1 MNYFHFFILSTLFIL
16 NIHYTFCSD
25 KESSFFTKQFSS
37 FAKDKRL
44 TINTSSFPYQVLT
57 SKDIP
62 ANATLFK
69 ISPSQMF
76 SSCSSFPYKEEISSL
91 IISYLKQQRIVR
103 GETYHEALILIFQ
116 LFYFQFNN
124 IEQTKQLFKENI
136 TNFRYEINQTL
147 QDYIHSISEVSKQ
160 LAYFDMQTN
169 PSKQKYLNKLGITH
183 RNYEIVSTVYD
194 YVVEGLKNNTNENN
208 NNEIILS
215 FVDNKKDLFIRMFY
229 YIYERAI
236 PISGNVFEKVFNISE
251 SITPNTHGYC
261 IMLSP
266 VTDLLV
272 TKVNKDKHYYNFDT
286 YAYTDIK
293 KNNRTYVLFYTK
305 LNINEGPI
313 VRYSLLT
320 NEDAFLDL
328 NITSKDLDFNSRQIK
343 VEINR
348 DVFTENKKENK
359 HLQICQMTR
368 NCGDIRF
375 VDGTVFAE
383 FSLIE
388 DKLNPRMVNIGR
400 FVNLKDDEIKDVNLI
415 SSTFVNEGVVN
426 YENEMKA
433 IVWVINAMGKDFG
446 LFDKLFNSN
455 NEERFDDVW
464 DLAYINY
471 NINLKNYEM
480 GLEQM
485 ILEMKREIKKYI

>member
-1 MNYFHFFILSTLFIL
+1 M
-16 NIHYTFCSD
+16 
-25 KESSFFTKQFSS
+25 
-37 FAKDKRL
+37 R
-44 TINTSSFPYQVLT
+44 
-57 SKDIP
+57 
-62 ANATLFK
+62 
-69 ISPSQMF
+69 
-76 SSCSSFPYKEEISSL
+76 
-91 IISYLKQQRIVR
+91 
-103 GETYHEALILIFQ
+103 
-116 LFYFQFNN
+116 
-124 IEQTKQLFKENI
+124 
-136 TNFRYEINQTL
+136 
-147 QDYIHSISEVSKQ
+147 
-160 LAYFDMQTN
+160 TN
-169 PSKQKYLNKLGITH
+169 PSKQKYLHKLGITH

-194 YVVEGLKNNTNENN
+194 YVIEGLKNNTNENN

-215 FVDNKKDLFIRMFY
+215 FVDNKKDLFIRLFY

-236 PISGNVFEKVFNISE
+236 PISGNVFEKVFNTSE
-251 SITPNTHGYC
+251 LITPNTHGYC
-261 IMLSP
+261 VMLSP
-266 VTDLLV
+266 VTDLLI

-286 YAYTDIK
+286 FAYTDIK

-343 VEINR
+343 VNINR
-348 DVFTENKKENK
+348 DIFTDNKKENK
-359 HLQICQMTR
+359 HLQICQMTH

-388 DKLNPRMVNIGR
+388 DKLNPRMVNVGR

-415 SSTFVNEGVVN
+415 ASTFVNEGVVN

-446 LFDKLFNSN
+446 LFDKLFNGN

-464 DLAYINY
+464 DLGYINY

-480 GLEQM
+480 ALEQM
-485 ILEMKREIKKYI
+485 ILEMKREIKKFI